1 MDSVVPDKDKTYG
14 IIGAAMSVHTELG
27 MGFLEA
33 VYGDALAI
41 ELERRHIPF
50 EREKSIHIMYKGQKL
65 NHYYVADFLCYGDI
79 IVELK
84 AVEQIQSVHM
94 AQVLNYLSAT
104 GYKLGLL
111 INFGEKSL
119 KYKRIVN

>member
-104 GYKLGLL
+104 GYKLALL

-119 KYKRIVN
+119 KHKRIVN

>member
-50 EREKSIHIMYKGQKL
+50 EREKSIHIMYKGQKR

-104 GYKLGLL
+104 GYKLALL

>member
-84 AVEQIQSVHM
+84 AVEQIQSVQM

-104 GYKLGLL
+104 GYKLALL

>member
-104 GYKLGLL
+104 GYKLALL

>member
-1 MDSVVPDKDKTYG
+1 MEVYNQ
-14 IIGAAMSVHTELG
+14 LG
-27 MGFLEA
+27 HGFLEA
-33 VYGDALAI
+33 VYQEAL
-41 ELERRHIPF
+41 EKEFLLRSIPF
-50 EREKSIHIMYKGQKL
+50 EREKAIHIMYKGQKL
-65 NHYYVADFLCYGDI
+65 NHYYVADFLCYDNI

-84 AVEQIQSVHM
+84 AVEQLQTIHM

-104 GYKLGLL
+104 GFKLALL

>member
-1 MDSVVPDKDKTYG
+1 
-14 IIGAAMSVHTELG
+14 MSVHTELG

-84 AVEQIQSVHM
+84 AVEQIQSVQM

-104 GYKLGLL
+104 GYKLALL

>member
-1 MDSVVPDKDKTYG
+1 MDSIVPDKDKTYRV
-14 IIGAAMSVHTELG
+14 IGAAMSVHAELG

-41 ELERRHIPF
+41 ELEKRHIPF
-50 EREKSIHIMYKGQKL
+50 EREKAIHIMYKGQKL
-65 NHYYVADFLCYGDI
+65 NHYYVADFLCYDNI

-84 AVEQIQSVHM
+84 AVEQLQTIHM

-104 GYKLGLL
+104 GFKLALL

>member
-41 ELERRHIPF
+41 ELKRRHIPF

-104 GYKLGLL
+104 GYKLALL

>member
-104 GYKLGLL
+104 GYKLALL

-119 KYKRIVN
+119 KSKRIVN

>member
-41 ELERRHIPF
+41 ELERRHIPC

-104 GYKLGLL
+104 GYKLALL

>member
-1 MDSVVPDKDKTYG
+1 MDSVVHDKDRTYG

-104 GYKLGLL
+104 GFKLALL

>member
-41 ELERRHIPF
+41 ELKRRHIPF

-104 GYKLGLL
+104 GYKLALL

-119 KYKRIVN
+119 KYKRIVH

>member
-84 AVEQIQSVHM
+84 AVEQIQSVHI
-94 AQVLNYLSAT
+94 S
-104 GYKLGLL
+104 GIELL
-111 INFGEKSL
+111 EC
-119 KYKRIVN
+119 YRIQIGIVD

>member
-104 GYKLGLL
+104 GYKLALL
-111 INFGEKSL
+111 IKFREKSL

>member
-1 MDSVVPDKDKTYG
+1 MDSIVPDKDKTYSL
-14 IIGAAMSVHTELG
+14 IGAAMSVHAELG

-41 ELERRHIPF
+41 EFEKRHIPF
-50 EREKSIHIMYKGQKL
+50 EREKPIHIMYKGQKL
-65 NHYYVADFLCYGDI
+65 NHHYIADFLCYGDI

-84 AVEQIQSVHM
+84 AVEQLQSAHM

-104 GYKLGLL
+104 GYKLALL

-119 KYKRIVN
+119 KYKRVVN